1 MVRIIAGKLRGR
13 HIKGPG
19 KDLGVRP
26 ISGRIKQSLF
36 DILSGL
42 VPGAR
47 VLDLFAGTG
56 AVGIEALSRGA
67 AFAFLVDLDRRCT
80 ELIARNLAAAG
91 FADRGRVHF
100 GNALG
105 DLSWI
110 PFRSQTEQF
119 DIIFLGP
126 PYKDERKRPLALST
140 PALAKAAEAGLLAPQ
155 GWAVCQHHVKEEAQ
169 APAGWV
175 MVRREKYGDTYLDFF
190 RHAAAQEA
198 PAPAAE
204 GQAG

>member
-1 MVRIIAGKLRGR
+1 MRIIAGKLRGR

-19 KDLGVRP
+19 RESGVRP

-42 VPGAR
+42 IPGAR

-56 AVGIEALSRGA
+56 AVGIEALSRGPA
-67 AFAFLVDLDRRCT
+67 SAFLVDLDRRCT

-91 FADRGRVHF
+91 FADRGKAHF
-100 GNALG
+100 GNVLA

-110 PFRSQTEQF
+110 PFRSGTDKF
-119 DIIFLGP
+119 DIIFMGP
-126 PYKDERKRPLALST
+126 PYKDENKRPLSLST
-140 PALAKAAEAGLLAPQ
+140 PALAQVAQAGLLAPR
-155 GWAVCQHHVKEEAQ
+155 GWAVCQHHVKEEVA
-169 APAGWV
+169 APSGWA

-190 RHAAAQEA
+190 RHAATQER
-198 PAPAAE
+198 PAE
-204 GQAG
+204 

>member
-1 MVRIIAGKLRGR
+1 MRIIAGQLRGR

-19 KDLGVRP
+19 KDSGVRP

-36 DILSGL
+36 DIISGL
-42 VPGAR
+42 VPEAR
-47 VLDLFAGTG
+47 FLDLFAGTG

-67 AFAFLVDLDRRCT
+67 AFAFFVDLERRCT

-91 FADRGRVHF
+91 FADKGKVHF
-100 GNALG
+100 GNVLG

-110 PFRSQTEQF
+110 PFRSGNSQY
-119 DIIFLGP
+119 DLIFMGP
-126 PYKDERKRPLALST
+126 PYKDDQKRPLSFST
-140 PALAKAAEAGLLAPQ
+140 PALAKVAEAGLLAPK
-155 GWAVCQHHVKEEAQ
+155 GWAMCQHHVKEDVK

-175 MVRREKYGDTYLDFF
+175 LVRREKYGDTHLDFF
-190 RHAAAQEA
+190 RHAAAQEPAA
-198 PAPAAE
+198 PTAE

>member
-1 MVRIIAGKLRGR
+1 MRIIAGQLRGR

-36 DILSGL
+36 DIVSGL

-47 VLDLFAGTG
+47 FLDLFAGTG

-67 AFAFLVDLDRRCT
+67 VSVFFVDLDRRCT

-91 FADRGRVHF
+91 FADRGKVHF
-100 GNALG
+100 GNALS
-105 DLSWI
+105 DLCWV
-110 PFRSQTEQF
+110 PFRSGTSEY
-119 DIIFLGP
+119 DLIFMGP
-126 PYKDERKRPLALST
+126 PYKDDQKRPLAFST
-140 PALAKAAEAGLLAPQ
+140 PALAKVAEAGLLAPK
-155 GWAVCQHHVKEEAQ
+155 GWAVCQHHVKEDVK

-190 RHAAAQEA
+190 RHAATQEGEA
-198 PAPAAE
+198 R
-204 GQAG
+204 